1 MVCQRAGRSCVPAS
15 RGSAADKVLL
25 VAKQDFYGFD
35 PRPVDL
41 FLADGFVAVAE
52 VQTNESN
59 ELSEIVLGSGLSQI
73 RNGHGSLPLIHREHF
88 ATETIT
94 DAHAGAKFPYFV
106 HGFHSRKMA
115 DSLRM
120 LLRDVGNLGVFPG
133 NPTGSS
139 RKDFSLAGCPRI
151 WHRKP
156 MGLADCIEPILRA
169 SPLIV
174 LSLFR
179 SVAGAGDTTN
189 LLRSCRES
197 HRHRIHAVAQT
208 RRGRPIVEYMP

>member
-94 DAHAGAKFPYFV
+94 DAHAAAKFPYFV
-106 HGFHSRKMA
+106 DEIHSRKMA
-115 DSLRM
+115 DPLRE
-120 LLRDVGNLGVFPG
+120 LLPDVG
-133 NPTGSS
+133 
-139 RKDFSLAGCPRI
+139 SLAVFRGKSDGK
-151 WHRKP
+151 HQE
-156 MGLADCIEPILRA
+156 GLF
-169 SPLIV
+169 V
-174 LSLFR
+174 GGLS
-179 SVAGAGDTTN
+179 GDLAWKTRGTGWMN
-189 LLRSCRES
+189 
-197 HRHRIHAVAQT
+197 HGGQRHVYGEQR
-208 RRGRPIVEYMP
+208 

>member
-1 MVCQRAGRSCVPAS
+1 MNPPPGPADEIEMQMKEKEGQS
-15 RGSAADKVLL
+15 RFVLL
-25 VAKQDFYGFD
+25 QDPGDEFAVRLFVAKQDFYGFD

-73 RNGHGSLPLIHREHF
+73 RNGHRSLPLIHREHF

-151 WHRKP
+151 WLRKP
-156 MGLADCIEPILRA
+156 MGL
-169 SPLIV
+169 
-174 LSLFR
+174 
-179 SVAGAGDTTN
+179 GG
-189 LLRSCRES
+189 
-197 HRHRIHAVAQT
+197 
-208 RRGRPIVEYMP
+208 